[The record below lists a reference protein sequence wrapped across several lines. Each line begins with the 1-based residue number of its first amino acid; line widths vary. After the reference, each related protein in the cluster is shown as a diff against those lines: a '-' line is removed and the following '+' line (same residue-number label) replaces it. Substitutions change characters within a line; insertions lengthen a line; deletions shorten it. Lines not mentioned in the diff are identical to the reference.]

1 MDMKFNNCLIISK
14 EDFFPMLR
22 VVVFL
27 IIYKSRFNW
36 NETIYSTMCG
46 LKFVRLYNGATL
58 NY

>member
-22 VVVFL
+22 VFL
-27 IIYKSRFNW
+27 VIIYKSRFNW
-36 NETIYSTMCG
+36 NGIIYSMMCG
-46 LKFVRLYNGATL
+46 LKFVQLYNGAIL

>member
-27 IIYKSRFNW
+27 IIYKSRLIG
-36 NETIYSTMCG
+36 TKLYT
-46 LKFVRLYNGATL
+46 VRCVD
-58 NY
+58 

>member
-22 VVVFL
+22 VFL
-27 IIYKSRFNW
+27 VIIYKSRFNW

-46 LKFVRLYNGATL
+46 LKFVQLYNGTTL